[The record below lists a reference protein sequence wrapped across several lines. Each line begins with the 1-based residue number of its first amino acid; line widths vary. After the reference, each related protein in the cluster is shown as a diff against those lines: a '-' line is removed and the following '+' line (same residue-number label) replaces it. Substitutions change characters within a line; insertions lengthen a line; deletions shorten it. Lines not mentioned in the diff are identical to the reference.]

1 MLDHSIDLNSGSQDF
16 TMMRRTRTNISAASR
31 FFTRRFSTSLF
42 STNRF
47 SKSTA
52 TISSA
57 TVSTA
62 NIVYAKTAYAK
73 IVAFCSVALLTA
85 CAGNSAPT
93 LGVNEGLFLQCP
105 ASPNCVNSQM
115 KGDSHYIVPIDMP
128 GSIEEKKI
136 VLTKIIASLPRTKLI
151 KSSENYLLVE
161 FKSNII
167 GFIDDVEFLIEV
179 DQIQVRSASRV
190 GYSDLDA
197 NRKRI
202 EIIRQLTQF

>member
-1 MLDHSIDLNSGSQDF
+1 
-16 TMMRRTRTNISAASR
+16 MMRRTRTDIPTAN
-31 FFTRRFSTSLF
+31 RFSTSLF

-47 SKSTA
+47 SKSIA

-62 NIVYAKTAYAK
+62 TANIIYAKTAYAK

-115 KGDSHYIVPIDMP
+115 KGDSHYIVPIDMS
-128 GSIEEKKI
+128 GSIAEKRI

-151 KSSENYLLVE
+151 KSTENYLLVE

-167 GFIDDVEFLIEV
+167 GFVDDVEFLIEA

-202 EIIRQLTQF
+202 ETIRQLTQF

>member
-1 MLDHSIDLNSGSQDF
+1 
-16 TMMRRTRTNISAASR
+16 MMRRTRTNISAASR

-62 NIVYAKTAYAK
+62 TANIVYANIVYAKTACAK
-73 IVAFCSVALLTA
+73 VVALCSVALLTA

-115 KGDSHYIVPIDMP
+115 KGDSHYIAPIDMP
-128 GSIEEKKI
+128 GSIAEKRI

-151 KSSENYLLVE
+151 KSTENYLLVE

-167 GFIDDVEFLIEV
+167 GFVDDVEFLIEA

-202 EIIRQLTQF
+202 ETIRQLTQF

>member
-1 MLDHSIDLNSGSQDF
+1 
-16 TMMRRTRTNISAASR
+16 MMRRTRTNISAASR

-62 NIVYAKTAYAK
+62 TANIVYAKTAYAK

-93 LGVNEGLFLQCP
+93 LGLNEGLFLQCP

-115 KGDSHYIVPIDMP
+115 KGDSHYIAPIDMP
-128 GSIEEKKI
+128 GSIAEKRI

-151 KSSENYLLVE
+151 KSTENYLLVE

-167 GFIDDVEFLIEV
+167 GFVDDVEFSIEAN
-179 DQIQVRSASRV
+179 QIQVRSASRV

-202 EIIRQLTQF
+202 ETIRQLTQF